1 MALKIRYQTTYE
13 PFKVVDDIKEIPKD
27 ATIVWYDFDEPN
39 EQENEWF
46 KAHFN
51 FNDLEVDDA
60 INGMP
65 RAKYKSYKDYQ
76 YLVFHSIMG
85 SNYSPIALN
94 IFIQDNVLV
103 TYHHQTLESL
113 NKVVYKYMNTL
124 DAELDCAD
132 VVILILDMMVD
143 KYFNFVYALEDSVY
157 HFEDRHVDDRFNKMV
172 MDSVFKLRS
181 DLIKVKRVLFPMQE
195 LIDTMK
201 QNGDLIID
209 NKHSLY
215 IQHIDDHLI
224 KQRNIIRTAQ
234 EMTNEIRENFESYT
248 SFRMNSIMQVLTLV
262 SVIFSPLTF
271 IAGIYGMNFVN
282 MPALHLHYGYYICLA
297 VMFAIAVVLIIF
309 FRRKKWF

>member
-1 MALKIRYQTTYE
+1 
-13 PFKVVDDIKEIPKD
+13 
-27 ATIVWYDFDEPN
+27 
-39 EQENEWF
+39 
-46 KAHFN
+46 
-51 FNDLEVDDA
+51 
-60 INGMP
+60 
-65 RAKYKSYKDYQ
+65 
-76 YLVFHSIMG
+76 MG

-282 MPALHLHYGYYICLA
+282 MPALHLHYGYYIYI
-297 VMFAIAVVLIIF
+297 MDIIF
-309 FRRKKWF
+309 A

>member
-282 MPALHLHYGYYICLA
+282 MPHYIYI
-297 VMFAIAVVLIIF
+297 MDIIF
-309 FRRKKWF
+309 A